1 MGLTGTA
8 TLRAL
13 WIAGLIGA
21 AVAITYLMFPKTDYM
36 PTGNRNLVIGIIIP
50 PPGVNI
56 DHIEKEMGEVIV
68 ERLQPYL
75 EGEKTPKVKRFFFV
89 AAEGSIFLGA
99 RAENPDKEEINQLVG
114 VVNEVVSG
122 FPDSFAIAQKA
133 SLFSGVGGRAEIDI
147 NVQGSNI
154 DDLLQAARV
163 GFAKIPEV
171 FNGARARPRP
181 GLELAEPELQMDP
194 KDERLAEIGWSRSM
208 MAQIAR
214 FLGQGVFVGERFD
227 GEKKLDVIARVEPWK
242 TPEELAAI
250 PCTQRKEAFCRSASW
265 STLSARPAR
274 TRSAVWTGGAR

>member
-1 MGLTGTA
+1 M
-8 TLRAL
+8 
-13 WIAGLIGA
+13 
-21 AVAITYLMFPKTDYM
+21 
-36 PTGNRNLVIGIIIP
+36 
-50 PPGVNI
+50 
-56 DHIEKEMGEVIV
+56 
-68 ERLQPYL
+68 
-75 EGEKTPKVKRFFFV
+75 
-89 AAEGSIFLGA
+89 
-99 RAENPDKEEINQLVG
+99 
-114 VVNEVVSG
+114 NEVVSG

-181 GLELAEPELQMDP
+181 GLELAEPELQMEP

-250 PCTQRKEAFCRSASW
+250 PLYTTDGGVLPVSELVDIKRTAGPNQIRRLDRRRTV
-265 STLSARPAR
+265 TLELRPPDGMPLEEVIDKINQEVVPVMEQELPEDGKSGLVVPR
-274 TRSAVWTGGAR
+274 TT